1 MTNKNLAKI
10 NCDVLRDLL
19 LFAQFKKKWKTIMQA
34 FSL

>member
-19 LFAQFKKKWKTIMQA
+19 LFAQFKKSEKQ
-34 FSL
+34 S